1 MKQLGESKS
10 KCKRVSIAFASCV
23 GRQLGE
29 WLMKD
34 VGFTEYQVHHKY
46 HKGAVT
52 ILQQANPKAKYRLFG
67 WQDLQCATHMGW
79 PIFLLF

>member
-1 MKQLGESKS
+1 
-10 KCKRVSIAFASCV
+10 
-23 GRQLGE
+23 
-29 WLMKD
+29 MKD